1 MRDLHLLEKPNVD
14 KFVSQNELIY
24 IINVYIY
31 KHIKNN
37 IILAQIV
44 WMKVYDIL
52 IRINHKH
59 ITHTIHKM
67 YQYLLT
73 L

>member
-37 IILAQIV
+37 IILAQSG
-44 WMKVYDIL
+44 WMKVYDI
-52 IRINHKH
+52 
-59 ITHTIHKM
+59 
-67 YQYLLT
+67 Y
-73 L
+73 